1 MCWNFY
7 LPASVSLTFEGVQI
21 GRGKTHVLIFKNLFS
36 TQFKARTSFGFSR
49 AVGGIL
55 LADVYLQHFQQ
66 GIVNI
71 LTGQVTV
78 DFIGA
83 IPFYPPV
90 FKLLEVFQ
98 ESCIL
103 SWGKC
108 KLLRD
113 LNLNA
118 HLCLVFF
125 LNNGAWKT
133 IEIWLIWWLGA
144 WIAVRYER
152 QPVFRECWSS
162 LCSFELES

>member
-1 MCWNFY
+1 M
-7 LPASVSLTFEGVQI
+7 
-21 GRGKTHVLIFKNLFS
+21 
-36 TQFKARTSFGFSR
+36 
-49 AVGGIL
+49 

-133 IEIWLIWWLGA
+133 IEI
-144 WIAVRYER
+144 
-152 QPVFRECWSS
+152 
-162 LCSFELES
+162 